1 MQDLNIALSWNILVS
16 APINAQAA
24 DMSQDKKDDST
35 SKQGGQTQR
44 IVAIT
49 GLVGAFAA
57 LFTAIGAPDFF
68 PSLIK
73 TFLGSTSSEGSSEVG
88 STEADEPSG
97 LGSTSSVD
105 TPSPTLSPSPTPISE
120 PTPAPNPPTSQT
132 PTGNQDIEPIKLKI
146 ERVTVEDDNS
156 YSSIYGPEKTIDNNI
171 SSGNYWSTE
180 NGAII
185 EVSLNFFLEEISTVN
200 KIHFISTRN
209 NGSYTQ
215 PQSLDLAFINESGE
229 KVEERTIQVK
239 TPNTQWERN
248 DFDPVANVSMIRLQ
262 LLDPLNDTG
271 SYMTLNEVQFYGFP
285 FEE

>member
-1 MQDLNIALSWNILVS
+1 
-16 APINAQAA
+16 
-24 DMSQDKKDDST
+24 MSQDKKDAST

-57 LFTAIGAPDFF
+57 LFTAIGAPEFF

-73 TFLGSTSSEGSSEVG
+73 FFFGLTSSERSSEVDSSG
-88 STEADEPSG
+88 SEEPSG
-97 LGSTSSVD
+97 WGSTSSVD
-105 TPSPTLSPSPTPISE
+105 TPSPTLLPTH
-120 PTPAPNPPTSQT
+120 TPASASAPSTSQT
-132 PTGNQDIEPIKLKI
+132 PTGKQDIKPIKLKI

-156 YSSIYGPEKTIDNNI
+156 YSFNYGPEKTIDNNHR
-171 SSGNYWSTE
+171 NYWSTK

-185 EVSLNFFLEEISTVN
+185 EVALKFFLEETSTVSD
-200 KIHFISTRN
+200 IHFISTRN
-209 NGSYTQ
+209 NGVYTQ
-215 PQSLDLAFINESGE
+215 PQSLNLAFINESGE
-229 KVEERTIQVK
+229 KIEERNIQVK

-248 DFDPVANVSMIRLQ
+248 DFDSVANVSMIRLQ

-285 FEE
+285 IKE